1 MTVQETNLQAIP
13 GLENKDTDLAHV
25 LLTLH
30 QLKCEELERI
40 KRAMFQYMFI
50 MIERRTYMNL
60 NFKTLRLNKD
70 NSQVEAKSAQYAL
83 PKSFWET
90 YSSFANTNGGQII
103 LGVSED
109 KDTKELSV
117 TGIDNPDAAEKQFWD
132 TINNPQKVSCNIL
145 SNNDFNTIT
154 TEDGK
159 TVFIIHVPRAMLELR
174 PVYIN
179 NDIINGSFKRNHEG
193 DYHMTKEEVSKMLR
207 DACPYSYDQKV
218 YDELPLS
225 VLSDD
230 TITKFRRYHEGHKE
244 NHPWSKLPKEQ
255 YLLMIG
261 AAAFSESDSVAH
273 PTMAGLLMFGEEH
286 VITRFFPDYFL
297 DYRENLDPGKVRW
310 TDRVQS
316 ISGEWSGNVFD
327 FYLLVNNKLVMDLK
341 VPFKLRGMERVD
353 NTPLHDAVRE
363 AFINCLSNA
372 DYFGRCGIVIRKNID
387 SIVYENPGSIRVG
400 KEQMMRGG
408 ISDARNKTI
417 MKMFNL
423 LGYGE
428 KAGSGIPMI
437 IQAAEEFGLPSPEVS
452 ENLEFDRTLFTI
464 YVKPNLNKENEVDF
478 ATLKNDGSV
487 MTNPPDNAETVGYN
501 AEAAGY
507 NAEAA
512 GYNAEAAGDN
522 AKTAGDN
529 AETGS
534 GGAETYIVGNPPK
547 SKHVKQNSAD
557 LILQTIE
564 GKELSARE
572 ISLNINL
579 SLRRTREL
587 LSKLV
592 KSGKVVF
599 YGSNEKRKY
608 LLP

>member
-13 GLENKDTDLAHV
+13 GLENKNTDLAHV
-25 LLTLH
+25 LPALH

-60 NFKTLRLNKD
+60 DFKTLRLNKD
-70 NSQVEAKSAQYAL
+70 NSQVETKNAQYAL
-83 PKSFWET
+83 PKSVWET

-117 TGIDNPDAAEKQFWD
+117 TGIDDPDAVEKQFWD

-154 TEDGK
+154 TEDGR

-179 NDIINGSFKRNHEG
+179 NDIIKGSFKRNHEG

-230 TITKFRRYHEGHKE
+230 TITKFRRYHEGHRE

-437 IQAAEEFGLPSPEVS
+437 IQAAEEFGLPTPEVS

-464 YVKPNLNKENEVDF
+464 YVKPNLNQENELDS
-478 ATLKNDGSV
+478 ANLKNDGSV
-487 MTNPPDNAETVGYN
+487 MTNLTDNAEDVEDN
-501 AEAAGY
+501 AE
-507 NAEAA
+507 NT
-512 GYNAEAAGDN
+512 GDN
-522 AKTAGDN
+522 ANEGRNN
-529 AETGS
+529 AETDS
-534 GGAETYIVGNPPK
+534 RGAETDSRGAETGPRGAKTYIVSNNPQG
-547 SKHVKQNSAD
+547 KHLKQNSAD

>member
-1 MTVQETNLQAIP
+1 MDLDLKAMKIDR
-13 GLENKDTDLAHV
+13 ENSH
-25 LLTLH
+25 
-30 QLKCEELERI
+30 
-40 KRAMFQYMFI
+40 
-50 MIERRTYMNL
+50 
-60 NFKTLRLNKD
+60 
-70 NSQVEAKSAQYAL
+70 VEAKSAQYAL
-83 PKSFWET
+83 PKTIWET
-90 YSSFANTNGGQII
+90 YSAFANTDGGQIV

-109 KDTKELSV
+109 PETKELV
-117 TGIDNPDAAEKQFWD
+117 ITGIIDPETVKKQFWD

-145 SNNDFNTIT
+145 SSNDLNEVSLDNGTS
-154 TEDGK
+154 
-159 TVFIIHVPRAMLELR
+159 VFIINIPRASLVLR
-174 PVYIN
+174 PIYIN

-193 DYHMTKEEVSKMLR
+193 DYHMTKEDVSKMLR
-207 DACPYSYDQKV
+207 DASPYSYDQKV
-218 YDELPLS
+218 YEELPLS

-230 TITKFRRYHEGHKE
+230 TITKFRRYHDGHRE
-244 NHPWSKLPKEQ
+244 NHPWSKLSTEQ

-273 PTMAGLLMFGEEH
+273 PTMAGLLMFGEEP

-341 VPFKLRGMERVD
+341 VPFKLRGMERID

-372 DYFGRCGIVIRKNID
+372 DYFGRCGIVIRKNVD

-437 IQAAEEFGLPSPEVS
+437 IQATEECGLPAPEVS
-452 ENLEFDRTLFTI
+452 ENIEFDRTLFTI
-464 YVKPNLNKENEVDF
+464 YLKPKVNLE
-478 ATLKNDGSV
+478 NDGAPDNLKTGGSSIKPLPDGAEI
-487 MTNPPDNAETVGYN
+487 TGDNAETSANG
-501 AEAAGY
+501 AE
-507 NAEAA
+507 N
-512 GYNAEAAGDN
+512 
-522 AKTAGDN
+522 AGDN
-529 AETGS
+529 AENAGDNAENAGDNAENARDNAENARDNAENARDNAKNARDNAENVRDNAENARDDAEIVRDNADTSKNNEKIVSIDKGKKTKKDYIYKTLITT
-534 GGAETYIVGNPPK
+534 GGAD
-547 SKHVKQNSAD
+547 SKF
-557 LILQTIE
+557 
-564 GKELSARE
+564 LSEATG
-572 ISLNINL
+572 L
-579 SLRRTREL
+579 SLRRVQEL
-587 LSKLV
+587 LKEMMNEGIICSEGLHPYKKYKV
-592 KSGKVVF
+592 K
-599 YGSNEKRKY
+599 NEG
-608 LLP
+608 